1 MREETVGGI
10 EFQNVMLI
18 YHEYVNYPTTKF
30 CCLIYYLRRLE
41 LSVLLTGKHK
51 LNSSVVTS
59 LSNYH
64 Q

>member
-1 MREETVGGI
+1 MREGGI

-30 CCLIYYLRRLE
+30 CYLKSLFE
-41 LSVLLTGKHK
+41 LSFLLTGKHK
-51 LNSSVVTS
+51 VNSSVVTRP
-59 LSNYH
+59 SNYH